1 QTSAHFKGGVRERLL
16 GRFRPKVELVSGG
29 SALEAAQGMLDEIGG
44 KHAVAA
50 FFAMQ
55 GARSPNLASG
65 GSGSLKTEWPKDI
78 RHGNRLSNFAKVDGR
93 HALLLTRTEK
103 RNP

>member
-1 QTSAHFKGGVRERLL
+1 MQTSAQFKGGFMERLL

-55 GARSPNLASG
+55 GARSPNRASG
-65 GSGSLKTEWPKDI
+65 GSGSLKTE
-78 RHGNRLSNFAKVDGR
+78 
-93 HALLLTRTEK
+93 
-103 RNP
+103 

>member
-1 QTSAHFKGGVRERLL
+1 MQTSAQFKGGFMDRLP

-29 SALEAAQGMLDEIGG
+29 SALEAAEGMLDENGG

-65 GSGSLKTEWPKDI
+65 GSGSLKTE
-78 RHGNRLSNFAKVDGR
+78 
-93 HALLLTRTEK
+93 
-103 RNP
+103 

>member
-1 QTSAHFKGGVRERLL
+1 MQTSAQFKGGFMERPL

-44 KHAVAA
+44 K
-50 FFAMQ
+50 
-55 GARSPNLASG
+55 
-65 GSGSLKTEWPKDI
+65 
-78 RHGNRLSNFAKVDGR
+78 NFAKVDGR